1 MTRWLPATL
10 WVGMLLLIFYFSSQA
25 GSSENS
31 AAWLMRLLGWL
42 APQLADQ
49 LTPEQLHLL
58 NYIFR
63 KTGHGVG
70 YLILTLLGYWAFRR
84 SFGMDAPR
92 ALRWAVLTS
101 LLRAV
106 LDEIHQSFVPGRTG
120 TPVDVLIDAVGIALA
135 AWLIRQ
141 RATPKERRS

>member
-10 WVGMLLLIFYFSSQA
+10 WLGMMLLIFYFSSQA
-25 GSSENS
+25 GSPENS
-31 AAWLMRLLGWL
+31 AAWIVGILRWI
-42 APQLADQ
+42 APQLAEQ
-49 LTPEQLHLL
+49 LTPEQLHLM

-63 KTGHGVG
+63 KMGHGTG
-70 YLILTLLGYWAFRR
+70 YLILTLLGYWALRR

-106 LDEIHQSFVPGRTG
+106 LDEIHQAFVPGRTG
-120 TPVDVLIDAVGIALA
+120 TPVDVIIDAIGIALA
-135 AWLIRQ
+135 AWLIQQ
-141 RATPKERRS
+141 RTSPRDRHS